1 MKTISTEPRY
11 GLTRGTCYLG
21 TVAQA
26 AMANIWPLLFVL
38 LRKSFGL
45 TYLQL
50 ATLISVIYIVRI
62 GTDLL
67 FSKAADKYGFR
78 PFMTLAM
85 GLTAGGFLLFA
96 AMPLLTDQPYP
107 GFIAAA
113 VLFSVGGGLNDI
125 LASPLVDRLP
135 HKSKSGNLSFLHAVY
150 SFGQASVIM
159 LTSLALF
166 LFGDANWQWV
176 VAAWALIPIIA
187 LVLYLRVPLPDIQSQ
202 PKQHAREIAVGTDF
216 WLCFLIML
224 FGAGAECTMLQ
235 WSSTFM
241 EKAAGLP
248 KLLGDYAGV
257 LMFALLMGTSRLIY
271 GLFSK
276 KLDAAKFMLYGAI
289 AAVVSF
295 PLTALSDVGWL
306 NLAGCAL
313 TGLAVGMF
321 WPGALV
327 LGSQRYPNGGAWLF
341 AILAL
346 GGDIGAAFCPWLAGL
361 LVDHA
366 SKIPFLSALGAG
378 LTPEQLGLRSA
389 LTFSAIYPLIA
400 VVLLAVFIK
409 RRGRKPSELSMNK

>member
-1 MKTISTEPRY
+1 MTTQPEPRY

-21 TVAQA
+21 TAAQA

-38 LRKSFGL
+38 LRESFGL

-67 FSKAADKYGFR
+67 FSKAADKFGFR

-96 AMPLLTDQPYP
+96 AMPLLTGKPYP

-176 VAAWALIPIIA
+176 VAAWALIPIAA
-187 LVLYLRVPLPDIQSQ
+187 LILYLRVPLPDIQSQ
-202 PKQHAREIAVGTDF
+202 PKQQAREIEFGIDF

-241 EKAAGLP
+241 EKAADLP

-271 GLFSK
+271 GLFSN
-276 KLDAAKFMLYGAI
+276 KLDAAKFMLFGAVAGVI
-289 AAVVSF
+289 SF
-295 PLTALSDVGWL
+295 PLTALSDTGWL

-321 WPGALV
+321 WPGTLV

-366 SKIPFLSALGAG
+366 SEIPFLSALGAG

-400 VVLLAVFIK
+400 VVLLMVFIK
-409 RRGRKPSELSMNK
+409 RRGEKSKEIIGTK